1 MMQRGRIWRKGKSWY
16 AQWRQDEIIKD
27 SEGNH
32 HVVRRQHA
40 ERICAYSDRY
50 RSKKDVQPLV
60 DDKLRPLNEGRAVPE
75 STLTVADYYSQHFLP
90 FITRE
95 LRPATVH
102 GYKWLWKLYLKARL
116 EKIVLRDFR
125 CVDASNLL
133 ADIHRVHKIGRKS
146 LRHCKGLLGS
156 IFTHAKRSGVL
167 DGANPIRDAAI
178 PRAAEKGRPTYAYG
192 AQEIMTMLD
201 VLTGVA
207 QTAVGVMFFCGLRP
221 AEARGLKWEDYDC
234 KSRTLRI
241 SRSMWRKFTTD
252 PKTEASIASVPV
264 PQVLA
269 DILDKASHT
278 SEYMLAS
285 PSGYVVDLHNLASR
299 VIRPE
304 LAKCGTCRKEK
315 HTATSHEYSPT
326 VEWHGLYA
334 FRRGCA
340 TLAASLDSSLAAK
353 SLLRHSNIA
362 TTEAFYIKSIPG
374 DATRVMQKMD
384 ALFEKP
390 TANAVPN

>member
-1 MMQRGRIWRKGKSWY
+1 MMQRGRVWRKGKSWF
-16 AQWRQDEIIKD
+16 AQWRQDEIVKD
-27 SEGNH
+27 AEGNPQ
-32 HVVRRQHA
+32 VVRRQHA

-90 FITRE
+90 YVTRE

-133 ADIHRVHKIGRKS
+133 ADIHRVHKVGKKS

-178 PRAAEKGRPTYAYG
+178 PRAAEAGRPTYAYG

-221 AEARGLKWEDYDC
+221 AEARGLRWEDYNPQT
-234 KSRTLRI
+234 KTLRI
-241 SRSMWRKFTTD
+241 SRSMWRKFTSD

-264 PQVLA
+264 PQVLSN
-269 DILDKASHT
+269 ILDKASHT

-285 PSGYVVDLHNLASR
+285 PSGCVVDLHNLASR
-299 VIRPE
+299 VIRPA
-304 LAKCGTCRKEK
+304 LAKCATCRKEK
-315 HTATSHEYSPT
+315 HAANGHEYSPF

-340 TLAASLDSSLAAK
+340 TLATSLDSALAAK

-362 TTEAFYIKSIPG
+362 TTQAHYIKSIP
-374 DATRVMQKMD
+374 AEALRAAEKMD

>member
-1 MMQRGRIWRKGKSWY
+1 MMQRGRIWRKGKSWF
-16 AQWRQDEIIKD
+16 AQWRQDEIVKD
-27 SEGNH
+27 SEGNP

-40 ERICAYSDRY
+40 ERICSYSDRY

-60 DDKLRPLNEGRAVPE
+60 DEKLRPINEGRAVPE

-90 FITRE
+90 HVTRE

-102 GYKWLWKLYLKARL
+102 GYKWLWKLYLQARL

-133 ADIHRVHKIGRKS
+133 ADIHRVHKVGRKS

-192 AQEIMTMLD
+192 AQQIITMLD
-201 VLTGVA
+201 VLIGVA

-221 AEARGLKWEDYDC
+221 AEARGLKWEDYDS
-234 KSRTLRI
+234 KTKTLRI

-252 PKTEASIASVPV
+252 PKTEESIASVPV

-269 DILDKASHT
+269 DILDKAART

-285 PSGYVVDLHNLASR
+285 PTGCVVDLHNLASR
-299 VIRPE
+299 VIRPA
-304 LAKCGTCRKEK
+304 LAKCATCDEQK
-315 HTATSHEYSPT
+315 HVASDHEYRPI

-340 TLAASLDSSLAAK
+340 TLATSLDSALAAK

-362 TTEAFYIKSIPG
+362 TTQAHYIKSVP
-374 DATRVMQKMD
+374 AEALRAAEKMD
-384 ALFEKP
+384 ALFEKT